1 MPSDAH
7 ALALAVARLNRR
19 MRRER
24 RSELTPTQLSVLGAV
39 ARLGPATPGAIAAH
53 ERVKP
58 PSVTRI
64 LNQLTASGYIRRVAH
79 PEDGRQVLV
88 DISEGGHSW
97 LEEERKRRDAWLDE
111 QLQKLRADERD
122 LLREA
127 APVLKRLA
135 ESE

>member
-7 ALALAVARLNRR
+7 DLALAVARLNRR

-39 ARLGPATPGAIAAH
+39 ALLGPATPGAIAAH
-53 ERVKP
+53 EQVKP

-64 LNQLTASGYIRRVAH
+64 LNQLTETGYIRRVAH

-88 DISEGGHSW
+88 EISAGGHSW
-97 LEEERKRRDAWLDE
+97 LAQERQRRDAWLHE
-111 QLQKLRADERD
+111 QLQKLHPDERD
-122 LLREA
+122 LLRAA

-135 ESE
+135 EAE